1 MNGHGGSLARGG
13 KKDVFW
19 DDYVSAS
26 YPVSQFAMGVPARKQ
41 ETCQAGLGASSV
53 GELPK

>member
-1 MNGHGGSLARGG
+1 MNGHRGSLARGG